1 MDLISFNIFYIH
13 WYCKL
18 EGHFCQTPHLTP
30 AAAGQASS
38 KRWAWKLL
46 TTNSPESWKP
56 FLCRFFFDASKSW
69 RTNTPIKLLST
80 LNKLLCLCFSDCFAL
95 LHFSTLSKWCPC
107 LLPRYHFFIRQV
119 QWDIASAVTLPW
131 IRAAAEALLH
141 DTRVASRRGYKEFTA
156 QGRLTKSIGDCV
168 ILRHSPWCISVS
180 YVEETDEKQTKV
192 QSLKE
197 FQLKWHILYAW
208 KEGPNEKNIN
218 SMRAWVLNSRIKH
231 TSHRKFH

>member
-56 FLCRFFFDASKSW
+56 SLCLFCLMRAKVEE
-69 RTNTPIKLLST
+69 RTLPRKLLSS
-80 LNKLLCLCFSDCFAL
+80 LNKLLCLCVSDCFAL
-95 LHFSTLSKWCPC
+95 LHFSTLSKWCLC
-107 LLPRYHFFIRQV
+107 LLPRCHFFIRQV

-141 DTRVASRRGYKEFTA
+141 DTCVASRRGYKEFTGPA
-156 QGRLTKSIGDCV
+156 TPHKVRRRMCHTAPFAMMSKK
-168 ILRHSPWCISVS
+168 RMRNKRKFKVS
-180 YVEETDEKQTKV
+180 RTFNWNWTYCTICMKRRPKRKKHQ
-192 QSLKE
+192 
-197 FQLKWHILYAW
+197 LYASLGL
-208 KEGPNEKNIN
+208 KCTHKTHK
-218 SMRAWVLNSRIKH
+218 S
-231 TSHRKFH
+231 